1 MDRPLDER
9 TVLQMQLSS
18 GLLYA
23 GRQWQ
28 RLADS
33 RLGSYGIST
42 ACTMPLLMI
51 GRSGGGIRQVA
62 LAQQL
67 GMEGP
72 SLVRLLDKL
81 CASDLVRRESDA
93 SDRRANLLW
102 LTDAGHALVS
112 ELEDQLIGLRQDVF
126 GELSMD
132 ELHAVLKAWRLLAEA
147 ADRIVELVSHEFPQA
162 KLMVRSFDRE
172 HSLRLIHA
180 GVDFQIRETF
190 ESAVLFGQAALVELG
205 ADEDDAVE
213 IAEQIRRRDAER
225 FELEIAGG
233 GLNAGAKMVFG
244 NSAQGVPTPTPFT
257 APKRASKTLNPQDV
271 PEEEE

>member
-1 MDRPLDER
+1 MKLVVSYLLLMDRPLDER

-81 CASDLVRRESDA
+81 CASGLVRRECDA

-102 LTDAGHALVS
+102 LTEEGQALVR

-126 GELSMD
+126 GELSTD

-147 ADRIVELVSHEFPQA
+147 ADRI
-162 KLMVRSFDRE
+162 
-172 HSLRLIHA
+172 
-180 GVDFQIRETF
+180 T
-190 ESAVLFGQAALVELG
+190 
-205 ADEDDAVE
+205 
-213 IAEQIRRRDAER
+213 
-225 FELEIAGG
+225 
-233 GLNAGAKMVFG
+233 
-244 NSAQGVPTPTPFT
+244 
-257 APKRASKTLNPQDV
+257 
-271 PEEEE
+271 

>member
-1 MDRPLDER
+1 MARERAVVAPAMPGGLYGRAPCRSPGMAWRYRNGAPIQKSILIGMKLVVSYLSMDRPLDER

-102 LTDAGHALVS
+102 LTEAGQALVQ
-112 ELEDQLIGLRQDVF
+112 ELEDQLIDLRQDVF
-126 GELSMD
+126 GALSMD

-147 ADRIVELVSHEFPQA
+147 ADRI
-162 KLMVRSFDRE
+162 
-172 HSLRLIHA
+172 
-180 GVDFQIRETF
+180 T
-190 ESAVLFGQAALVELG
+190 
-205 ADEDDAVE
+205 
-213 IAEQIRRRDAER
+213 
-225 FELEIAGG
+225 
-233 GLNAGAKMVFG
+233 
-244 NSAQGVPTPTPFT
+244 
-257 APKRASKTLNPQDV
+257 
-271 PEEEE
+271 

>member
-1 MDRPLDER
+1 MESPS
-9 TVLQMQLSS
+9 TQLMRLTS
-18 GLLYA
+18 GLGPA
-23 GRQWQ
+23 ARQWQ

-33 RLGSYGIST
+33 HVGSHGITT
-42 ACTMPLLMI
+42 ACVGTMLMI

-81 CASDLVRRESDA
+81 CAGGLVRRECDA
-93 SDRRANLLW
+93 NDRRANLLW

-147 ADRIVELVSHEFPQA
+147 ADRI
-162 KLMVRSFDRE
+162 
-172 HSLRLIHA
+172 
-180 GVDFQIRETF
+180 T
-190 ESAVLFGQAALVELG
+190 
-205 ADEDDAVE
+205 
-213 IAEQIRRRDAER
+213 
-225 FELEIAGG
+225 
-233 GLNAGAKMVFG
+233 
-244 NSAQGVPTPTPFT
+244 
-257 APKRASKTLNPQDV
+257 
-271 PEEEE
+271 

>member
-102 LTDAGHALVS
+102 LTDAA
-112 ELEDQLIGLRQDVF
+112 RR
-126 GELSMD
+126 
-132 ELHAVLKAWRLLAEA
+132 W
-147 ADRIVELVSHEFPQA
+147 
-162 KLMVRSFDRE
+162 
-172 HSLRLIHA
+172 
-180 GVDFQIRETF
+180 
-190 ESAVLFGQAALVELG
+190 SA
-205 ADEDDAVE
+205 
-213 IAEQIRRRDAER
+213 
-225 FELEIAGG
+225 
-233 GLNAGAKMVFG
+233 
-244 NSAQGVPTPTPFT
+244 SW
-257 APKRASKTLNPQDV
+257 KTS
-271 PEEEE
+271 